1 MKQALLLL
9 ALLLRAFVV
18 CVCGLPAQRA
28 IAWVEPVSEQ
38 RLALVIGN
46 AAYSAPEPALKNPV
60 NDARAIA
67 AALKELGFGVRLVTD
82 ANHAGMRRAIREFE
96 DSLRKRKSVG
106 LFYFAGHGLHV
117 EGRNYLLP
125 IGARLTRE
133 DEALHRAIDATE
145 LVQRLRETGSRLN
158 IVILDACRDNPLVK
172 PPFSARGGYS
182 AGGLAPLRPATG
194 TLVAFAAEPGRVAGD
209 GAADHGMYAKHLVRY
224 MRMPELSLEQ
234 VFKRVREAVE
244 KESNGSQV
252 PVEFSTLTGSDFY
265 FVSPPRRRRTD

>member
-1 MKQALLLL
+1 VRRALL
-9 ALLLRAFVV
+9 ALALV
-18 CVCGLPAQRA
+18 VCGLPVQRA
-28 IAWVEPVSEQ
+28 IAWAEPAGEQ

-46 AAYSAPEPALKNPV
+46 AAYSLPEPALKNPV

-67 AALKELGFGVRLVTD
+67 AALKELDFGVRLVAD

-96 DSLRKRKSVG
+96 DSLRKQKSVG
-106 LFYFAGHGLHV
+106 FFYFAGHGLHV
-117 EGRNYLLP
+117 AGRNYLVP
-125 IGARLTRE
+125 IGAHLTRE
-133 DEALHRAIDATE
+133 DEALERAIDATE

-172 PPFSARGGYS
+172 PASRTRSAHS
-182 AGGLAPLRPATG
+182 PEGLAPLRPATG

-209 GAADHGMYAKHLVRY
+209 GAADRGMYAKHLVRY
-224 MRMPELSLEQ
+224 MRTPGLSLEQ

-244 KESNGSQV
+244 KESKGSQV

-265 FVSPPRRRRTD
+265 FVPPQSPGR